1 MIRALTAAVLAAT
14 TVVLALPAAHAAD
27 VQVLKS
33 NDPALKLGSATYPGG
48 KTVSFSVGIGS
59 GAFRDP
65 GEPKDIIW
73 TVGDRGPNIACGDAG
88 DMMGPETKPM
98 CDKVRAGRFY
108 PVPGYAPS
116 IYQIEL
122 DRAAGS
128 FKVLQTIPLKT
139 RSGKPVT
146 GLLNPQTV
154 ASKDTGLDLAG
165 NVLPDSADN
174 IDLEAIVRVSDGTFW
189 VADEMGPALAHVAA
203 DGRILK
209 RLVPANAAQDYAKAD
224 AEVLA
229 TLPAILSKRQGNRG
243 FESIAISPDERF
255 LYAIMQNP
263 LANPNAAAFRDAK
276 NARLFKIE
284 RESLKIVG
292 QYIYQL
298 DDPDS
303 FTLDPSKRQSDP
315 RISEMAALGPD
326 RLLVLER
333 TEKTTKLH
341 EITLDGASNILGT
354 AWDDVATTPS
364 LETQNDLAKLSLTPV
379 KKTLRFDTA
388 RDAKSAPGKIEAIAF
403 LNDGA
408 MVLINDDDFGIDG
421 ASTQVLIVKGAVS
434 PDKTVYSK

>member
-1 MIRALTAAVLAAT
+1 MRHLTAFLFAT
-14 TVVLALPAAHAAD
+14 TACIAGASLAHAAE
-27 VQVLKS
+27 VQVLTS
-33 NDPALKLGSATYPGG
+33 TDPALKLGSATYPGG

-65 GEPKDIIW
+65 REPRDIIW
-73 TVGDRGPNIACGDAG
+73 TVGDRGPNIACSDAG
-88 DMMGPETKPM
+88 AMMGPETKPM

-108 PVPGYAPS
+108 PVPTYSPS

-122 DRAAGS
+122 DRAGGT

-189 VADEMGPALAHVAA
+189 VADEMGPALAHVSA

-209 RLVPANAAQDYAKAD
+209 RMVPANAAQDYASAD
-224 AEVLA
+224 AEIVA
-229 TLPAILSKRQGNRG
+229 TLPAILSMRQGNRG

-276 NARLFKIE
+276 NARLFKID
-284 RESLKIVG
+284 RTSLTIVG

-298 DDPDS
+298 DDPES
-303 FTLDPSKRQSDP
+303 FLLDPSKRQSDP
-315 RISEMAALGPD
+315 RISEMVALGQD

-341 EITLDGASNILGT
+341 EIVLEGASNILGT
-354 AWDDVATTPS
+354 PFDDVKTSPS
-364 LETQNDLAKLSLTPV
+364 LEAQNDLGKLSLTPV

-388 RDAKSAPGKIEAIAF
+388 RDAKNAPGKIESVAF

-421 ASTQVLIVKGAVS
+421 ASTQVLIVKGAVN
-434 PDKTVYSK
+434 PDKAVFTK